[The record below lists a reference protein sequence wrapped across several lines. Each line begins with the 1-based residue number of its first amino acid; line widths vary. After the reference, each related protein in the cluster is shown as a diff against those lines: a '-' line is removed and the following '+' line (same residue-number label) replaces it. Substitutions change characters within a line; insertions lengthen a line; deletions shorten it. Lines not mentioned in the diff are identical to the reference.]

1 MFLCIPGRCDSA
13 AHSASL
19 GLSIDAS
26 SSASRVHRCRR
37 HSSSASSESLARYL
51 LLPTASAPAKR
62 LSAAQFLS
70 PPSLLYVPLM
80 PLFTFCFTSYIQ
92 LPFPV
97 AAQSGPVCHR
107 DYGPRRAALR
117 VVTPH
122 SVRLS
127 CMPVSSYGC
136 LHPYPLIISRDR
148 SRVITLILVLLPE
161 EGNDGETVGWDGSH
175 WNS

>member
-1 MFLCIPGRCDSA
+1 MSF
-13 AHSASL
+13 SASPGVATRPRTPHL
-19 GLSIDAS
+19 LVSRS
-26 SSASRVHRCRR
+26 MLRHSASRVHRCRR

-80 PLFTFCFTSYIQ
+80 PLFTFCFTSHIQ

-148 SRVITLILVLLPE
+148 SRAEDAMRKGISPWT
-161 EGNDGETVGWDGSH
+161 
-175 WNS
+175 